1 MFLASVVAEQLST
14 SSMFSLT
21 IVELVSG
28 IVFIIGFMLSL
39 WKLYDSFK
47 KELHHSLKDSSEFI
61 QGSLKEFENRI
72 TSQIREEIKYS
83 VTILENK
90 QESRLAITEE
100 KVRMHEEEI
109 RLLRDC
115 KLKITLLENDVA
127 ALKEKIHDLEKR

>member
-1 MFLASVVAEQLST
+1 MLLASVVAEQLST

-21 IVELVSG
+21 IVELISG
-28 IVFIIGFMLSL
+28 IVFIVAFMFSL

-47 KELHHSLKDSSEFI
+47 KELHSSLKDSSDFI
-61 QGSLKEFENRI
+61 QGSLKEFENRL

-83 VTILENK
+83 VTLLENK
-90 QESRLAITEE
+90 QESRPAITEE
-100 KVRMHEEEI
+100 KVRTHEEEI

-127 ALKEKIHDLEKR
+127 TLKERVHDLEKR

>member
-1 MFLASVVAEQLST
+1 MLLASVVAEQLST

-21 IVELVSG
+21 IVELISG
-28 IVFIIGFMLSL
+28 IVFIVAFMFSL

-47 KELHHSLKDSSEFI
+47 KELHSSLKDSSDFI
-61 QGSLKEFENRI
+61 QGSLKEFENRL

-83 VTILENK
+83 VTLLENK
-90 QESRLAITEE
+90 QESRLGITEE

-115 KLKITLLENDVA
+115 KLKITLLAVSYTH
-127 ALKEKIHDLEKR
+127 LTLPTKRIV

>member
-1 MFLASVVAEQLST
+1 MLLAYAAELNTASL
-14 SSMFSLT
+14 FSLT
-21 IVELVSG
+21 IVELLSG
-28 IVFIIGFMLSL
+28 VVFIVAFMFSL

-83 VTILENK
+83 VTLLENK
-90 QESRLAITEE
+90 QESRLGITEE

-115 KLKITLLENDVA
+115 KLKITLLENDLVT
-127 ALKEKIHDLEKR
+127 LKDRVHNLERS